1 MDVKDG
7 IQLMLRNGVFKNVR
21 LGRWY
26 IDKLRGVS
34 PFPIQAKIEITRRC
48 NLNCG
53 MCLRPHIAKYPD
65 MEFDVFKSILDEI
78 GKNLLILSPHG
89 YGEPVIH
96 PRFQEFME
104 EVWNRRISIV
114 LVTNGTLLT
123 PEVASPFIRKCKPW
137 RITFSVD
144 AGEKEAYERIRK
156 GAKFEEVVE
165 NISNV
170 VDLKKK
176 YGVGTTVSIYC
187 TVGKYNHEQVI
198 PLSKLASQLG
208 VDEVSFTDLTIHGYG
223 LAEEQLAIRKM
234 KTSDH
239 HIITKS
245 IHDAQIAFGKKL
257 KVVANISKQESPFCR
272 IPWELIFIQVNGD
285 VFPCT
290 DTLDYRLG
298 NIFEEPIDS
307 IWNGAKMDEFRQK
320 FLSSSVEEC
329 RRCVRGTP

>member
-7 IQLMLRNGVFKNVR
+7 VQLMLRNGVFKNVR

-26 IDKLRGVS
+26 IDRLRGVS

-65 MEFDVFKSILDEI
+65 MEFGVFKSILDEI
-78 GKNLLILSPHG
+78 GKNLLIFSPHG
-89 YGEPVIH
+89 YGEPLIH

-137 RITFSVD
+137 KITFSVD
-144 AGEKEAYERIRK
+144 AGEKEVYERIRR

-170 VDLKKK
+170 VELKKK
-176 YGVGTTVSIYC
+176 YGVRTTVSIYC
-187 TVGKYNHEQVI
+187 TVGKYNYEQVI
-198 PLSKLASQLG
+198 PLSKLASGLG
-208 VDEVSFTDLTIHGYG
+208 VDEISFTDLTTHGYG
-223 LAEEQLAIRKM
+223 LAGEQLAIRNL

-239 HIITKS
+239 HMISKVIF
-245 IHDAQIAFGKKL
+245 DAQNTYGKKL
-257 KVVANISKQESPFCR
+257 RFVANISKQESSFCR

-290 DTLDYRLG
+290 DTLNHRLG
-298 NIFEEPIDS
+298 NIFEESIDS
-307 IWNGAKMDEFRQK
+307 IWNGVKMDVFRQE

-329 RRCVRGTP
+329 TKCVRGTP